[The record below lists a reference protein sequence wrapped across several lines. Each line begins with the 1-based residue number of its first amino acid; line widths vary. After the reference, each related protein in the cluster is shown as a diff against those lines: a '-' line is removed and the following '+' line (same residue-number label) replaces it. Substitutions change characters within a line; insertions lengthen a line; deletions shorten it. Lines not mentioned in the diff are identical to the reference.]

1 MRIFNVPMFLVIT
14 LTGCSGPAAQ
24 NAETRLA
31 PQNAETQRCLEAI
44 YRAASDVSTS
54 LETAFDPDDF
64 TSKVQHLRLEN
75 RTRQEGDQGARRGI
89 AGRVIP
95 HSGVCCVEMV

>member
-1 MRIFNVPMFLVIT
+1 MFLVIT

-31 PQNAETQRCLEAI
+31 PQNAETQRRLEAI

-64 TSKVQHLRLEN
+64 TGKVRHLRLEIELAKKEIKAPEEAS
-75 RTRQEGDQGARRGI
+75 REEAFL
-89 AGRVIP
+89 IP
-95 HSGVCCVEMV
+95 GVCCVEMV